1 MLAVIACVASC
12 FLVLVLGFY
21 GYVFMQLYREY
32 QRFEAQ
38 EKHLA
43 EHLCAI
49 RLNPEIRAG
58 RAKKAKLPKL
68 PGHIRKETLIHVGVA
83 LGGLLGVFAEID
95 FLNRVVSAFH

>member
-43 EHLCAI
+43 EHLYAVGPE
-49 RLNPEIRAG
+49 PEIRAG
-58 RAKKAKLPKL
+58 RARTATLSRP
-68 PGHIRKETLIHVGVA
+68 PGHIRKETLIHVVVA